1 MSQFPNGITRQPKTI
16 DLLQV
21 NKYKLTLHNYPYLEY
36 FCQQVNLPGCNIPEF
51 VQPSYF
57 TAIKRPATTINY
69 EDLTVTFL
77 VTEDLQNWLQI
88 YDWMTRIVPTRSFK
102 EVIQPEKDIYS
113 DITLN
118 ILSNKS
124 NRVMDVYY
132 KQCWPKSLTG
142 ITFDASTPDAAN
154 ATATVTFGYA
164 GYTVQHRD
172 DEKQLPT
179 EELVE
184 GRTLLP

>member
-21 NKYKLTLHNYPYLEY
+21 NKYKLTLHKYPYLEY
-36 FCQQVNLPGCNIPEF
+36 FCQQVTLPGCSIPEF

-102 EVIQPEKDIYS
+102 EVIQPEAQIYT
-113 DITLN
+113 DITVN
-118 ILSNKS
+118 ILSNKY
-124 NRVMDVYY
+124 NKVMDVEY
-132 KQCWPKSLTG
+132 KQCWPKSLSG

-154 ATATVTFGYA
+154 AVATVTFGYT

-172 DEKQLPT
+172 NQLPLPT
-179 EELVE
+179 EDLVQ
-184 GRTLLP
+184 GTTLLP

>member
-1 MSQFPNGITRQPKTI
+1 MSQIPIGLSRQPSTI

-21 NKYKLTLHNYPYLEY
+21 NKYKLTIHKYPYLEY
-36 FCQQVNLPGCNIPEF
+36 FVQQINLPGCSIPEF

-69 EDLTVTFL
+69 EDLTITFL
-77 VTEDLQNWLQI
+77 VTEDLINWLEM
-88 YDWMTRIVPTRSFK
+88 YDWMTKIVPSRSFK

-124 NRVMDVYY
+124 NRVMDVHY
-132 KQCWPKSLTG
+132 KQCWPKQLTG
-142 ITFDASTPDAAN
+142 ITFDSTSEN
-154 ATATVTFGYA
+154 ATNLTATVTFGYS
-164 GYTVQHRD
+164 GHTVIHKQ
-172 DEKQLPT
+172 DEKELP
-179 EELVE
+179 VA
-184 GRTLLP
+184 

>member
-16 DLLQV
+16 DLAQV
-21 NKYKLTLHNYPYLEY
+21 NKFKLTLHNYPYLEY
-36 FCQQVNLPGCNIPEF
+36 FVQQINLPGVSIPEF

-88 YDWMTRIVPTRSFK
+88 YDWMTRIVPTRSFN
-102 EVIQPEKDIYS
+102 EILQPEPLIYT

-118 ILSNKS
+118 MISNKS

-132 KQCWPKSLTG
+132 KQCWPKSLSG
-142 ITFDASTPDAAN
+142 ITLDTTTSDAAHI
-154 ATATVTFGYA
+154 TATVTFGYA
-164 GYTVQHRD
+164 GYTVIHRD
-172 DEKQLPT
+172 DEKQLP
-179 EELVE
+179 VA
-184 GRTLLP
+184 